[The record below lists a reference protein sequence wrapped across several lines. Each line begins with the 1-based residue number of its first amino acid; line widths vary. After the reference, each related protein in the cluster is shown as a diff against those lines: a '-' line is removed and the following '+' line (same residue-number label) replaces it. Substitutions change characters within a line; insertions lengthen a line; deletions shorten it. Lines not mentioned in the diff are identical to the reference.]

1 MVDFLSPRER
11 SERMALIRGRDTQPE
26 LALRRALH
34 RLGLRFRLHG
44 AGLPGKPDLVFPRY
58 KTVVFVHGCF
68 WHRHAG
74 CSIAT
79 IPKSNTQFWMEKFE
93 RNVGRDK
100 RVTAQLNELGWR
112 VLVAWEC
119 ELSTKQK
126 IELTG
131 KKIALEIKPQI
142 LRVD

>member
-1 MVDFLSPRER
+1 MS
-11 SERMALIRGRDTQPE
+11 LIRGRDTQPE

-68 WHRHAG
+68 WHQHTG

-79 IPKSNTQFWMEKFE
+79 IPKSNTQFWMEKFKK
-93 RNVGRDK
+93 NIDRDK
-100 RVTAQLNELGWR
+100 RVSAQLNELGWK

-119 ELSTKQK
+119 ELSTRQK

-131 KKIALEIKPQI
+131 KRIAIEIKSQI
-142 LRVD
+142 LQID